1 MDEEAESLTR
11 RAAAYG
17 AVSLTI
23 NGVVADEVK
32 ASCQQFGPNVTIV
45 SDAPGRYRFKGYVA
59 GGGLAPAIIGLAQE
73 KGWHIADFEQEG
85 GALDILFAA
94 SRGSTCLTSVR
105 SSSESYPRTLLRLS
119 PTSSFLCS

>member
-32 ASCQQFGPNVTIV
+32 ASCQQFGPNVAIV
-45 SDAPGRYRFKGYVA
+45 GDAGRYRFKGYVA
-59 GGGLAPAIIGLAQE
+59 GGGLAPAIIG
-73 KGWHIADFEQEG
+73 
-85 GALDILFAA
+85 
-94 SRGSTCLTSVR
+94 
-105 SSSESYPRTLLRLS
+105 
-119 PTSSFLCS
+119 